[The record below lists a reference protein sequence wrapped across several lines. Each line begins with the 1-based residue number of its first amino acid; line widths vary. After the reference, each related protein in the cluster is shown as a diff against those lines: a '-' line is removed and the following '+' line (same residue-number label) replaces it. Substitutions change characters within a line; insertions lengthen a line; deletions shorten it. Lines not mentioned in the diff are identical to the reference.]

1 MALDRHQQLVL
12 DMRQPGGT
20 RLVLAP
26 PLEPSQARAERQH
39 MLEVRTIGLIQNDL
53 PQLSRLGATYQRG
66 PAR

>member
-1 MALDRHQQLVL
+1 
-12 DMRQPGGT
+12 
-20 RLVLAP
+20 
-26 PLEPSQARAERQH
+26 